1 MRYRLSLRPFLFVS
15 LATLLTLFFLPDTFS
30 AGTPDFGAPSAQS
43 QEQAEQSEK
52 FWIFFKDKGPTA
64 LAKSAAALQEA
75 KSQLSERALQR
86 RAKVAGENQLVDAY
100 DLDVY
105 EPYLKELA
113 DLGLTPITVSRWLNA
128 VSVAATPAQRA
139 GVQQLAC
146 VAAVRPVSRL
156 RTPPVKTLE
165 QPPASLRK
173 PAAPHRYSYGTSLT
187 QMEQIR
193 ATDLHDAGITGRG
206 VLVGMFDSGFRW
218 QEHEAFQHLKNRV
231 LGERDFI
238 RNDKVTRNQSGDP
251 PGQDSHGTETLSVL
265 GGFKEGQL
273 IGPAFDAD
281 FLFAKTENITSETH
295 AEEDFWVAGIEWM
308 EQLGVQVT
316 STSLGYSTF
325 DQGQAGYS
333 PADMD
338 GKTAII
344 TKVAE
349 IAAGKGVIVVNS
361 AGNEGDD
368 SWRIITA
375 PADGPSVI
383 AAGAVNAAGEIV
395 GFSGRGPTADGRI
408 KPDVMA
414 MGIGVQAAVI
424 GAPNSYGFVS
434 GTSFSC
440 PLTAGVVAQILSA
453 HPEVTPQQMM
463 SVLHS
468 TASLAA
474 TPNNDYGYGIL
485 NARAAI
491 TALGP
496 AFSNLPEIS
505 STNGEL
511 QVTIRILSRD
521 GLVPGSVQVW
531 YAERGSTN
539 YSSATLAP
547 VDSTAFAGRIPKPAS
562 DTAHFQIHFT
572 AEDNGFGRVT
582 YPRNSPQ
589 GDFLVRRDGT
599 LEVGG
604 RPPKP
609 PTSFVL
615 EQNTPNPFRVSTGN
629 AATVIG
635 FTLTEA
641 APVNIRI
648 YNMLGQEVRTLLS
661 APREAGRSEI
671 SWDGRDSRGRLLA
684 SGVYF
689 YVISTPQ
696 ATARKKLLLLR

>member
-1 MRYRLSLRPFLFVS
+1 MSLRPFFLVS
-15 LATLLTLFFLPDTFS
+15 LATLLSLFFLPDTFS

-43 QEQAEQSEK
+43 QEQAEQAEK

-64 LAKSAAALQEA
+64 LAKSAAALQEV
-75 KSQLSERALQR
+75 KSRLSERALQR
-86 RAKVAGENQLVDAY
+86 RARVAGENQLVDAY

-113 DLGLTPITVSRWLNA
+113 ALGLTPITVSRWLNA

-139 GVQQLAC
+139 AVQQLAS

-206 VLVGMFDSGFRW
+206 VLVGMLDTGFRW

-238 RNDKVTRNQSGDP
+238 RNDNVTRNQPGDP
-251 PGQDSHGTETLSVL
+251 PGQDRHGTETLSVL

-273 IGPAFDAD
+273 IGPAFDAE
-281 FLFAKTENITSETH
+281 FLLAKTENIASETH
-295 AEEDFWVAGIEWM
+295 AEEDFWVAAIEWM

-325 DQGQAGYS
+325 DQGQASYS
-333 PADMD
+333 PVDMN
-338 GKTAII
+338 GRTAII
-344 TKVAE
+344 TKAAE
-349 IAAGKGVIVVNS
+349 IAASKGVIVVNS
-361 AGNEGDD
+361 AGNEGND

-375 PADGPSVI
+375 PADGPNVI
-383 AAGAVNAAGEIV
+383 AVGAVNAAGEV
-395 GFSGRGPTADGRI
+395 VDFSSRGPTADGRI

-414 MGIGVQAAVI
+414 MGIGVQAAAI
-424 GAPNSYGFVS
+424 GAPNSYDFVS

-453 HPEVTPQQMM
+453 HPETTPQQMM
-463 SVLHS
+463 NILRS

-474 TPNNDYGYGIL
+474 TPNNDYGYGIV

-496 AFSNLPEIS
+496 AFSNLPEIR

-521 GLVPGSVQVW
+521 GIVPGSVQVW

-539 YSSATLAP
+539 YISATLAP
-547 VDSTAFAGRIPKPAS
+547 VDSIGFAGRIPKPAS

-599 LEVGG
+599 LQVGG

-615 EQNTPNPFRVSTGN
+615 EQNTPNPFRVSAGN

-671 SWDGRDSRGRLLA
+671 SWNGRDNRGRLLA

>member
-1 MRYRLSLRPFLFVS
+1 LSLRPFFLVS
-15 LATLLTLFFLPDTFS
+15 LATLLSLFFLPDTFS

-43 QEQAEQSEK
+43 QEQAEQAEK

-64 LAKSAAALQEA
+64 LAKSAAALQEV
-75 KSQLSERALQR
+75 KSRLSERALQR
-86 RAKVAGENQLVDAY
+86 RARVAGENQLVDAY

-113 DLGLTPITVSRWLNA
+113 ALGLTPITVSRWLNA

-139 GVQQLAC
+139 AVQQLAS

-206 VLVGMFDSGFRW
+206 VLVGMLDTGFRW

-238 RNDKVTRNQSGDP
+238 RNDNVTRNQPGDP
-251 PGQDSHGTETLSVL
+251 PGQDSHGTSTLSVL

-273 IGPAFDAD
+273 IGPAFDAE
-281 FLFAKTENITSETH
+281 FLFAKTENIASETH
-295 AEEDFWVAGIEWM
+295 AEEDFWVAAIEWM
-308 EQLGVQVT
+308 EELGVQVT

-325 DQGQAGYS
+325 DPGQASYS
-333 PADMD
+333 PAEMN
-338 GKTAII
+338 GRTAII
-344 TKVAE
+344 TKAAE
-349 IAAGKGVIVVNS
+349 IAASKGVIVVNS
-361 AGNEGDD
+361 AGNEGND

-375 PADGPSVI
+375 PADGPNVI
-383 AAGAVNAAGEIV
+383 AVGAVNAAGEV
-395 GFSGRGPTADGRI
+395 VDFSSRGPTADGRI

-414 MGIGVQAAVI
+414 MGIGVQAAAI
-424 GAPNSYGFVS
+424 GAPNSYDFVS

-453 HPEVTPQQMM
+453 HPETTPQQMM
-463 SVLHS
+463 NILRS

-474 TPNNDYGYGIL
+474 TPNNDYGYGIV

-496 AFSNLPEIS
+496 AFSNLPEIR

-511 QVTIRILSRD
+511 QVTIHILSRD
-521 GLVPGSVQVW
+521 GIVPGSVQVW

-547 VDSTAFAGRIPKPAS
+547 VDSIGFAGRIPKPAS
-562 DTAHFQIHFT
+562 DTAHFQLHFT

-599 LEVGG
+599 LQVGG

-615 EQNTPNPFRVSTGN
+615 EQNTPNPFRVSAGN

-648 YNMLGQEVRTLLS
+648 YNMLGQEVRTLLT

-671 SWDGRDSRGRLLA
+671 SWDGRDNRGRLLA